1 MVLVKPWAHGQPVP
15 DGWAERHRPIV
26 AGFFC
31 DTAVVRRKTGRTDSG
46 DGLGTQVDAW
56 TNLTPVGGVRA
67 LMQVK
72 HQQRAGERD
81 SAGNPIVV
89 ANYYCRLDVEWLPA
103 TGDRI
108 IITASPDPANLG
120 TYVVRERESQGHVV
134 DRTLHCERV
143 SADTD

>member
-1 MVLVKPWAHGQPVP
+1 MVLVKPWAHGQIVP
-15 DGWAERHRPIV
+15 DGWAERHRPII

-31 DTAVVRRKTGRTDSG
+31 DTAVVRRKAGVTVD
-46 DGLGTQVDAW
+46 DLGTETDAW
-56 TNLTPVGGVRA
+56 VDVTSTGGVRA

-72 HQQRAGERD
+72 HQNRAEERD

-103 TGDRI
+103 VGDRI

>member
-1 MVLVKPWAHGQPVP
+1 MVLVKPWAHGQIVP

-31 DTAVVRRKTGRTDSG
+31 DTAVVRRKAGVTVDS
-46 DGLGTQVDAW
+46 LGTETDVWVDV
-56 TNLTPVGGVRA
+56 TPTGGVGA

-72 HQQRAGERD
+72 HQNRAEERD

-89 ANYYCRLDVEWLPA
+89 ADYHCRLDVEWLPA
-103 TGDRI
+103 VGDRI

-120 TYVVRERESQGHVV
+120 TYVVRERESQGRVV

>member
-1 MVLVKPWAHGQPVP
+1 MKPWAHGQIVP

-31 DTAVVRRKTGRTDSG
+31 DTAVVRRKGGVTVD
-46 DGLGTQVDAW
+46 DLGTETDEWIDV
-56 TNLTPVGGVRA
+56 TPTGGVRA

-81 SAGNPIVV
+81 SAGTPIVV
-89 ANYYCRLDVEWLPA
+89 ANHYCRLDVEWLPA
-103 TGDRI
+103 VGDRI

-120 TYVVRERESQGHVV
+120 TYVVREREAQGHVV

>member
-1 MVLVKPWAHGQPVP
+1 MKPWAHGQIVP
-15 DGWAERHRPIV
+15 DGWAERHRPII

-31 DTAVVRRKTGRTDSG
+31 DTAVVRRKAGVTVD
-46 DGLGTQVDAW
+46 DLGTETDEWVDV
-56 TNLTPVGGVRA
+56 TPTGGVRA

-72 HQQRAGERD
+72 HQHRAGERD

-89 ANYYCRLDVEWLPA
+89 ANYFCRLDVDWLPA
-103 TGDRI
+103 AGDRI

>member
-1 MVLVKPWAHGQPVP
+1 MKPWAHGQIVP
-15 DGWAERHRPIV
+15 DGWAERHRPII

-31 DTAVVRRKTGRTDSG
+31 DTAVVRRKAGVTVD
-46 DGLGTQVDAW
+46 DLGTETDEWIDV
-56 TNLTPVGGVRA
+56 TPTGGVRA

-72 HQQRAGERD
+72 QQSRADPRD
-81 SAGNPIVV
+81 SAGTPILV
-89 ANYYCRLDVEWLPA
+89 ADYYCRLDVEWLPA
-103 TGDRI
+103 VGDRI

-143 SADTD
+143 SADTE

>member
-1 MVLVKPWAHGQPVP
+1 MKPWAHGQIVP
-15 DGWAERHRPIV
+15 DGWAERHRPII

-31 DTAVVRRKTGRTDSG
+31 DTAVVRRKAGVTVD
-46 DGLGTQVDAW
+46 DLGTETDAW
-56 TNLTPVGGVRA
+56 VDVTPAGGVRA

-72 HQQRAGERD
+72 HQNRADPRD
-81 SAGNPIVV
+81 SAGTPIVV

-103 TGDRI
+103 VGDRI

>member
-1 MVLVKPWAHGQPVP
+1 MVLVKPWAHGQIVP
-15 DGWAERHRPIV
+15 DGWAAHHRPII

-46 DGLGTQVDAW
+46 DGLGTQVDTW
-56 TNLTPVGGVRA
+56 TDLTPAEGVRA

-72 HQQRAGERD
+72 HSQRAGERD

-89 ANYYCRLDVEWLPA
+89 ADYYCRLDVEWLPA
-103 TGDRI
+103 VGDRI

>member
-1 MVLVKPWAHGQPVP
+1 MKPWAHGQIVP
-15 DGWAERHRPIV
+15 DGWAERHRPII

-31 DTAVVRRKTGRTDSG
+31 DTAVVRRKTGVTVD
-46 DGLGTQVDAW
+46 DLGTETDEWVDV
-56 TNLTPVGGVRA
+56 TPTGGVPA

-81 SAGNPIVV
+81 SAGTPIVV
-89 ANYYCRLDVEWLPA
+89 ANHYCRLDVEWLP
-103 TGDRI
+103 TVGDRI

-120 TYVVRERESQGHVV
+120 TYVVREREAQGHVV

>member
-1 MVLVKPWAHGQPVP
+1 MKPWAHGQIVP
-15 DGWAERHRPIV
+15 DGWAERHRPII

-31 DTAVVRRKTGRTDSG
+31 DTAVVRRKAGVTID
-46 DGLGTQVDAW
+46 DLGTETDEWIDV
-56 TNLTPVGGVRA
+56 TPTGGVRA

-72 HQQRAGERD
+72 QQSRADPRD
-81 SAGNPIVV
+81 SAGTPILV
-89 ANYYCRLDVEWLPA
+89 ADYYCRLDVEWLPA
-103 TGDRI
+103 VGDRI

>member
-1 MVLVKPWAHGQPVP
+1 MKPWAHGQIVP
-15 DGWAERHRPIV
+15 DGWAERHRPII

-31 DTAVVRRKTGRTDSG
+31 DTAVVRRKAGVTVD
-46 DGLGTQVDAW
+46 DLGTETDAW
-56 TNLTPVGGVRA
+56 IDVTPTGGVRA

-72 HQQRAGERD
+72 QQSRADPRD
-81 SAGNPIVV
+81 SAGTPILV
-89 ANYYCRLDVEWLPA
+89 ADYYCRLDVEWLPA
-103 TGDRI
+103 VGDRI

>member
-1 MVLVKPWAHGQPVP
+1 MVLVKPWTHGQIVP
-15 DGWAERHRPIV
+15 DGWAERHRPII

-46 DGLGTQVDAW
+46 DGLGTQEDPW
-56 TNLTPVGGVRA
+56 TNLTPVEGVRA

-72 HQQRAGERD
+72 HQHRAGERN

-89 ANYYCRLDVEWLPA
+89 ANYHCRLDVEWLPA
-103 TGDRI
+103 VGDRI

>member
-1 MVLVKPWAHGQPVP
+1 MVLVKPWAHGQIVP
-15 DGWAERHRPIV
+15 DGWAERHRPII

-31 DTAVVRRKTGRTDSG
+31 DTAVVRRKAGVTVD
-46 DGLGTQVDAW
+46 DLGTETDEWVDV
-56 TNLTPVGGVRA
+56 TSTGGVRA

-72 HQQRAGERD
+72 HQNRADPRD
-81 SAGNPIVV
+81 SAGNPILV

-103 TGDRI
+103 VGDRI

>member
-1 MVLVKPWAHGQPVP
+1 MKPWAHSQIVP

-31 DTAVVRRKTGRTDSG
+31 DTAVVRRKAGVTVD
-46 DGLGTQVDAW
+46 DLGTETDEWVGV
-56 TNLTPVGGVRA
+56 TPAGGVRA

-81 SAGNPIVV
+81 SAGTPIVV
-89 ANYYCRLDVEWLPA
+89 ANHYCRLDVEWLPA
-103 TGDRI
+103 VGDRI

-120 TYVVRERESQGHVV
+120 TYVVREREAQGHVV

>member
-1 MVLVKPWAHGQPVP
+1 MVLVKPWAHGQIVP
-15 DGWAERHRPIV
+15 DGWAERHRPII

-31 DTAVVRRKTGRTDSG
+31 DTAVVRRKAGVTVD
-46 DGLGTQVDAW
+46 DLGTETDEWVDV
-56 TNLTPVGGVRA
+56 TPTGGVRA

-72 HQQRAGERD
+72 HQNRADPRD
-81 SAGNPIVV
+81 SAGTPILV
-89 ANYYCRLDVEWLPA
+89 ADYYCRLDVEWLPA
-103 TGDRI
+103 VGDRI

-120 TYVVRERESQGHVV
+120 THVVRERESQGHVV

>member
-1 MVLVKPWAHGQPVP
+1 MVLVKPWAHGQIVP
-15 DGWAERHRPIV
+15 DGWAERHRPII

-31 DTAVVRRKTGRTDSG
+31 DTAVVRRKAGVTVD
-46 DGLGTQVDAW
+46 DLGTETDEWVDV
-56 TNLTPVGGVRA
+56 TSTGGVRA

-72 HQQRAGERD
+72 HQNRADPRD

-103 TGDRI
+103 VGDRI

>member
-1 MVLVKPWAHGQPVP
+1 MKPWAHGQIVP
-15 DGWAERHRPIV
+15 DGWAERHRPII

-31 DTAVVRRKTGRTDSG
+31 DTAVVRRKAGVTVD
-46 DGLGTQVDAW
+46 DLGTETDAW
-56 TNLTPVGGVRA
+56 VDVTPTGGVRA

-72 HQQRAGERD
+72 HQHRAGERD
-81 SAGNPIVV
+81 SAGTPIVV

-103 TGDRI
+103 VGDRI

>member
-1 MVLVKPWAHGQPVP
+1 MVLVKPWAHGQIVP
-15 DGWAERHRPIV
+15 DGWAERHRPII

-31 DTAVVRRKTGRTDSG
+31 DTAVVRRKAGVTVD
-46 DGLGTQVDAW
+46 DLGTETDEWVDVTSTA
-56 TNLTPVGGVRA
+56 GVRA

-72 HQQRAGERD
+72 HQNRADSRD

-103 TGDRI
+103 VGDRI

-120 TYVVRERESQGHVV
+120 TYVVRERESQGHVA

-143 SADTD
+143 SVDTD

>member
-1 MVLVKPWAHGQPVP
+1 MVLVKPWAHGQIVP
-15 DGWAERHRPIV
+15 DGWAERHRPII

-31 DTAVVRRKTGRTDSG
+31 DTAVVRRKAGVTVD
-46 DGLGTQVDAW
+46 DLGTETDEWVDV
-56 TNLTPVGGVRA
+56 TSTGGVRA

-72 HQQRAGERD
+72 HQNRAEERD

-103 TGDRI
+103 VGDRI

>member
-1 MVLVKPWAHGQPVP
+1 MKPWAHGQVVP
-15 DGWAERHRPIV
+15 DGWAERHRPII

-31 DTAVVRRKTGRTDSG
+31 DTAVVRRKAGVTVD
-46 DGLGTQVDAW
+46 DLGTETDEWIDV
-56 TNLTPVGGVRA
+56 TPTGGVPA

-81 SAGNPIVV
+81 SAGTPIAV
-89 ANYYCRLDVEWLPA
+89 ANHYCRLDVEWLPA
-103 TGDRI
+103 VGDRI

>member
-1 MVLVKPWAHGQPVP
+1 MVLVKPWAHGQIVP
-15 DGWAERHRPIV
+15 DGWAERHRPII

-31 DTAVVRRKTGRTDSG
+31 DTAVVRRKAGVTVD
-46 DGLGTQVDAW
+46 DLGTETDGW
-56 TNLTPVGGVRA
+56 TDVTPTGGVRA

-72 HQQRAGERD
+72 HSQRAGERD

-89 ANYYCRLDVEWLPA
+89 ANHYCRLDVEWLPA
-103 TGDRI
+103 VGDRI

>member
-1 MVLVKPWAHGQPVP
+1 MVLVKPWAHGQIVP

-31 DTAVVRRKTGRTDSG
+31 DTAVVRRKAGVTVD
-46 DGLGTQVDAW
+46 DLGTETDEWVDV
-56 TNLTPVGGVRA
+56 TSTGGVRA

-72 HQQRAGERD
+72 HQNRADPRD

-103 TGDRI
+103 VGDRI

>member
-1 MVLVKPWAHGQPVP
+1 MKPWAHGQIVP
-15 DGWAERHRPIV
+15 DGWAERHRPII

-31 DTAVVRRKTGRTDSG
+31 DTAVVRRKAWVTVD
-46 DGLGTQVDAW
+46 DLGTETDEWIDV
-56 TNLTPVGGVRA
+56 TPTGGVRA

-72 HQQRAGERD
+72 HQNRADPRD
-81 SAGNPIVV
+81 SAGTPIVV
-89 ANYYCRLDVEWLPA
+89 ANHYCRLDVEWLPA
-103 TGDRI
+103 VGDRI

-120 TYVVRERESQGHVV
+120 THVVREREAQGHVV

>member
-1 MVLVKPWAHGQPVP
+1 MKPWAHGQVVP
-15 DGWAERHRPIV
+15 DGWAERHRPVI

-31 DTAVVRRKTGRTDSG
+31 DAAVVRRKSG
-46 DGLGTQVDAW
+46 VTVDDLGTETDEWIDV
-56 TNLTPVGGVRA
+56 TPAGGVRA

-72 HQQRAGERD
+72 HQHRAGERD
-81 SAGNPIVV
+81 SAGTPIVV
-89 ANYYCRLDVEWLPA
+89 ANHYCRLDVEWLP
-103 TGDRI
+103 TVGDRI

-120 TYVVRERESQGHVV
+120 TYVGRERESQGHVV

>member
-1 MVLVKPWAHGQPVP
+1 MKPWAHGQIVP
-15 DGWAERHRPIV
+15 DGWAERHRPII

-31 DTAVVRRKTGRTDSG
+31 DTAVVRRKAGVTVD
-46 DGLGTQVDAW
+46 DLGTETDAW
-56 TNLTPVGGVRA
+56 VDVTPTGGVRA

-72 HQQRAGERD
+72 HQNRADPRD
-81 SAGNPIVV
+81 SAGTPIVV
-89 ANYYCRLDVEWLPA
+89 ANHYCRLDVEWLP
-103 TGDRI
+103 TVGDRI

>member
-1 MVLVKPWAHGQPVP
+1 MKPWAHGQIVP
-15 DGWAERHRPIV
+15 DGWAERHRPII

-31 DTAVVRRKTGRTDSG
+31 DTAVVRRKAGVTVD
-46 DGLGTQVDAW
+46 DLGTETDEWVDV
-56 TNLTPVGGVRA
+56 TPTGGVRA

-72 HQQRAGERD
+72 HQNRADPRD
-81 SAGNPIVV
+81 SAGTPILV
-89 ANYYCRLDVEWLPA
+89 ADYYCRLDVEWLPA
-103 TGDRI
+103 VGDRI

-120 TYVVRERESQGHVV
+120 THVVREREAQGHVV

>member
-1 MVLVKPWAHGQPVP
+1 MKPWAHGQIVP
-15 DGWAERHRPIV
+15 DGWAERHRPII

-31 DTAVVRRKTGRTDSG
+31 DTAVVRRKAGVTVD
-46 DGLGTQVDAW
+46 DLGTETDEWVDV
-56 TNLTPVGGVRA
+56 TPTGGVRA

-72 HQQRAGERD
+72 HQNRADPRD
-81 SAGNPIVV
+81 SAGTPILV
-89 ANYYCRLDVEWLPA
+89 ADYYCRLDVEWLPA
-103 TGDRI
+103 VGDRI

-120 TYVVRERESQGHVV
+120 THVVRERESQGHVV